1 MVERDCVWKL
11 CVCEKENWNGPVTPL
26 ERQNED
32 AVLLLC
38 VPVVFVYEDICV
50 RVHVE
55 VRDPCQA
62 SSSIDLHLISKLHL
76 IISICI
82 CVGAH
87 MCYAVCWEVRGQ
99 FTGANSL
106 PPICS
111 SWRFNSCHLSWWQM
125 PLPAEASHQP
135 SALISRLASQ

>member
-1 MVERDCVWKL
+1 M
-11 CVCEKENWNGPVTPL
+11 CEKENWNGSVTPL

-32 AVLLLC
+32 AFMLLC
-38 VPVVFVYEDICV
+38 VHVVFVYEDICV

-87 MCYAVCWEVRGQ
+87 MCYAVC
-99 FTGANSL
+99 
-106 PPICS
+106 
-111 SWRFNSCHLSWWQM
+111 
-125 PLPAEASHQP
+125 
-135 SALISRLASQ
+135 